1 MARRNEIK
9 ICKLRNKL
17 EICNLRNRNMSF
29 AKLKSLIVRKSSS
42 VKADLFLTN
51 FIFENNVSLGIIVV
65 GEPKQF
71 LSLSFF
77 LFHSVRSALT
87 TQHSE

>member
-1 MARRNEIK
+1 
-9 ICKLRNKL
+9 
-17 EICNLRNRNMSF
+17 MSF

-77 LFHSVRSALT
+77 AISQCTFRSNYT
-87 TQHSE
+87 T